1 MNQKKQPNM
10 MMRNDTILGVCQSLG
25 EDFGFNPNYL
35 RIALILPLFWMPV
48 EMIALYFGLGLV
60 VLASRTLFPVQGKT
74 AAPQTLPVE
83 ANEEAVAL
91 PKAA

>member
-35 RIALILPLFWMPV
+35 RIALILPMFWFPV
-48 EMIALYFGLGLV
+48 EMLALYLGLGLV
-60 VLASRTLFPVQGKT
+60 VLASRMIFPAKK
-74 AAPQTLPVE
+74 AAPAVEARKIE
-83 ANEEAVAL
+83 ANEEALAL
-91 PKAA
+91 PEAA